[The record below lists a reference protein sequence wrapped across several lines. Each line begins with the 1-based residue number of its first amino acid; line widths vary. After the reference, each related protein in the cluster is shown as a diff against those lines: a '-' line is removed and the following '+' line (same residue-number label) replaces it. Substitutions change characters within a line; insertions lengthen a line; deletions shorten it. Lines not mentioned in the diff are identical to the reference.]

1 MSSKEF
7 LDIYSLTQER
17 DKKIQN
23 RLNLFDE
30 ILKKCHK
37 KIKQAADSMN
47 AKCVFVIPE
56 YVIGMP
62 LYNSEMCK
70 VFLVNT
76 LREEKFDVK
85 FFFPNILFIS
95 WEKVLPPKQQ
105 HLMLPPPMHQPQI
118 SSRTEF
124 YGRDCYNVPPHTNLL
139 LPNKSLFIDNTM
151 KPQKSHIQF
160 INDEPELTSLKKQN
174 NTQLKY
180 VKTGKLFG

>member
-47 AKCVFVIPE
+47 AKCVFVMPE

-95 WEKVLPPKQQ
+95 WEKVLPAK
-105 HLMLPPPMHQPQI
+105 LMLPPPINKPQI
-118 SSRTEF
+118 HTNTA
-124 YGRDCYNVPPHTNLL
+124 RDSYNVPPHTNLL
-139 LPNKSLFIDNTM
+139 LPNKSLFIDNTTN
-151 KPQKSHIQF
+151 PKSHIQF
-160 INDEPELTSLKKQN
+160 INNEPELTSLKKQN
-174 NTQLKY
+174 NSQLKY
-180 VKTGKLFG
+180 VKTGKLFSDMAFL

>member
-105 HLMLPPPMHQPQI
+105 LMLPPQLHQPQI
-118 SSRTEF
+118 SSNP
-124 YGRDCYNVPPHTNLL
+124 YIVPPHTNLL

-151 KPQKSHIQF
+151 NPQKSHIQF
-160 INDEPELTSLKKQN
+160 INNEPELTSLKKQN
-174 NTQLKY
+174 NSQLKY
-180 VKTGKLFG
+180 VKTGKLFD

>member
-47 AKCVFVIPE
+47 AKCIFVIPE

-105 HLMLPPPMHQPQI
+105 LPLPIHQPQI
-118 SSRTEF
+118 PSKTEF
-124 YGRDCYNVPPHTNLL
+124 YGRDSYNVPPHTNLL

-151 KPQKSHIQF
+151 NSQKSHIQF
-160 INDEPELTSLKKQN
+160 INNEPELTSLKKQTN
-174 NTQLKY
+174 SQLKY
-180 VKTGKLFG
+180 VKTGKLFVD

>member
-1 MSSKEF
+1 MSNKEF

-23 RLNLFDE
+23 RLNIFDE

-56 YVIGMP
+56 YVVGMP

-95 WEKVLPPKQQ
+95 WEKVLPPKKQ
-105 HLMLPPPMHQPQI
+105 HLMFPPPIHQNMLQI
-118 SSRTEF
+118 PSNN
-124 YGRDCYNVPPHTNLL
+124 GRDSYNVPPHTNLL

-151 KPQKSHIQF
+151 NSRKSHIQF
-160 INDEPELTSLKKQN
+160 INNEPELTSLKKQN
-174 NTQLKY
+174 NTQLEY